1 MNAIAVPVR
10 SRTKANA
17 ANLQAIAAGPLAKR
31 SVFADLS
38 DQATGR
44 WLSATDLLRMHTDVH
59 GNDIMHAA
67 DSLADLSADLLD
79 SAIETYDPQK
89 LDEAHGEMRRTAA
102 LLSYRITDPR
112 AEEEEVRV
120 LEGIHFLME
129 SSMELVMEALKHRG
143 DEA

>member
-1 MNAIAVPVR
+1 MNAIAAPIR

-17 ANLQAIAAGPLAKR
+17 ADLQAVCAGPLAKR

-44 WLSATDLLRMHTDVH
+44 WLSAIDLLRMQNDVH

-79 SAIETYDPQK
+79 SAIETYDPQR

-120 LEGIHFLME
+120 LKGIHFLME

-143 DEA
+143 EAA